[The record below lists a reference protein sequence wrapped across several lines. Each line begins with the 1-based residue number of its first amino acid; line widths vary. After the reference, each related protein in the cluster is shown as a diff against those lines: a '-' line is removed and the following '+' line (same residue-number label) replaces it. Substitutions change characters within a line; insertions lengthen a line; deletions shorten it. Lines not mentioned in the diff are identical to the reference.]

1 MISPISKTRLNAFP
15 VKQPDRGVGAPRMDP
30 CEAIEFDIC
39 ALSAWAPG
47 LEDMPSWHLWADG
60 TKEIAGPVTPD
71 VQFVAPMLRR
81 RLSSLS
87 RMVFRVATD
96 CLEGQAAPQAYVF
109 CSRYGEY
116 GTSFDI
122 LMNLAKGGDVSP
134 AAFST
139 SVHNTSSSQFSIAR
153 QDRSQTTMLTAGEAT
168 LEAAFVEA
176 WGLLCAGNV
185 SRVLVVYHDE
195 VLPPLYEKQATT
207 VRHSAA
213 FAFLLGLPVGT
224 ATVDRLNLSW
234 RPQTE
239 APGEL
244 SSAQGNDEDA
254 ALRVLRLVLKGGD
267 QVIRDTGRL
276 EWIWSKHA
284 AAN

>member
-1 MISPISKTRLNAFP
+1 
-15 VKQPDRGVGAPRMDP
+15 MDP
-30 CEAIEFDIC
+30 CDSIELDVC

-47 LEDMPSWHLWADG
+47 LEDMPRWRLWAEG
-60 TKEIAGPVTPD
+60 AREITGPVTPD
-71 VQFVAPMLRR
+71 VQCVPPMLRR

-96 CLEGQAAPQAYVF
+96 CLEGQDAPQAYVF
-109 CSRYGEY
+109 CSRYGEF

-122 LMNLAKGGDVSP
+122 LRNLVKGIGVSP

-139 SVHNTSSSQFSIAR
+139 SVHNTSASQFSIAR
-153 QDRSQTTMLTAGEAT
+153 QDRSQTTMLSGGEAT

-176 WGLLCAGNV
+176 WGMLCAANA

-195 VLPPLYEKQATT
+195 VLPPLYESEVTT

-213 FAFLLGLPVGT
+213 FALLLGLPGRGE
-224 ATVDRLNLSW
+224 TVDRLKLSW
-234 RPQTE
+234 RPHMV
-239 APGEL
+239 APEVV
-244 SSAQGNDEDA
+244 SPAQGNDGDA
-254 ALRVLRLVLKGGD
+254 ALKVVRLILKGGD